1 MTDRVEQAM
10 RGGAGEVARAVARG
24 EVSASDMV
32 RVALERIERG
42 NARIGAVVEVRAADA
57 IEEAARVDREGPVGP
72 LSGVPITIKEA
83 LHVEGMR
90 STWGLSAAAEHVA
103 SSDAIAVAR
112 LREGG
117 AIVVGTTNAHEML
130 ADFGQT
136 TNAVYGRTRNPWDT
150 SRAAGGSSGGSAAA
164 VAAGLSCLDIGSDL
178 VGSVRL
184 PAAFCGVCGV
194 CGLRPSEGVVPLEGF
209 RPPGAPQIPDEA
221 AYLTT
226 LGPMARTVTDLRIA
240 LELIASTPLV
250 PARRD
255 RLEDFR
261 VGVVLDDATLPTSHD
276 SLEILHG
283 LVERLQAAGVAT
295 VQGWPDGVDPGRDF
309 ETFGRHLDAFFV
321 ATDPNAGS
329 DDLLALREAPDRND
343 ARDAWARHFEEVDV
357 FLCPVA
363 PTTASVHDDRP
374 FADRTVATRN
384 GDIPYSRLPFWI
396 SHATLSGLPAATL
409 PVGTAPDGLPV
420 GVQIIGPHHQ
430 DKTVLAFAD
439 RLTTLI
445 DAR

>member
-10 RGGAGEVARAVARG
+10 SGGAAEVARAVARG
-24 EVSASDMV
+24 EVSASEVV
-32 RVALERIERG
+32 RAALERIERG
-42 NARIGAVVEVRAADA
+42 NARIGAVVELRAADA
-57 IEEAARVDREGPVGP
+57 IEEAAQLDREGPVGP

-90 STWGLSAAAEHVA
+90 STWGLSSAAEHVA
-103 SSDAIAVAR
+103 SSDAIVVAR

-136 TNAVYGRTRNPWDT
+136 TNAMYGRTSNPWDT

-178 VGSVRL
+178 VGSVRF
-184 PAAFCGVCGV
+184 PAAFCGV

-226 LGPMARTVTDLRIA
+226 LGPIARTVEDLRIA
-240 LELIASTPLV
+240 LELIATTALT
-250 PARRD
+250 PARHD

-261 VGVVLDDATLPTSHD
+261 VGVVLDDATVPTSHE
-276 SLEILHG
+276 SLGILHG
-283 LVERLQAAGVAT
+283 MVAQLEAAGVAI
-295 VQGWPDGVDPGRDF
+295 VHGWPDGIDPGRDF
-309 ETFGRHLDAFFV
+309 ETFGRHLDAFFA
-321 ATDPNAGS
+321 ATDPNASG
-329 DDLLALREAPDRND
+329 DDAVTLRDAPDRKH
-343 ARDAWARHFEEVDV
+343 ARDAWARHFDDVDV
-357 FLCPVA
+357 FVCPVA
-363 PTTASVHDDRP
+363 STTAYVHDDRP
-374 FADRTVATRN
+374 FADRTVATTN
-384 GDIPYSRLPFWI
+384 GEIPYSRLPFWI
-396 SHATLSGLPAATL
+396 SHATLSGLPAATV

-420 GVQIIGPHHQ
+420 GVQLMGAHREDP
-430 DKTVLAFAD
+430 TVLAFAD

-445 DAR
+445 SAR